1 MKLHDFLQLSVF
13 VFSVLAACFWLQ
25 STSNRLAEPSNDAE
39 KVETDLLRITLI
51 NQSRWIAAGAAC
63 AGLAAFAESLA
74 AVLPYLH
81 LH

>member
-1 MKLHDFLQLSVF
+1 MKLHDFLQLGIF

-25 STSNRLAEPSNDAE
+25 STFHRLAKPSNDA
-39 KVETDLLRITLI
+39 DLLRITLI

-74 AVLPYLH
+74 AVLPYLRVD
-81 LH
+81 

>member
-1 MKLHDFLQLSVF
+1 MKLHDFLQLSIF

-25 STSNRLAEPSNDAE
+25 STSKRLAESSNDAE
-39 KVETDLLRITLI
+39 RVGSELLRITLTK
-51 NQSRWIAAGAAC
+51 QSRWIAAGAAC